1 MPYKTIEELRTARDE
16 ALQKSD
22 FWFALD
28 TPYLIDSRHVTYR
41 DELRDLPSRI
51 YAVDEAYVKDS
62 DGNLQQ
68 TDGVVLELPLA
79 PEINRKGTGGLE
91 RPLSETFGIVYEQR

>member
-1 MPYKTIEELRTARDE
+1 MHYKPIEEVRTARDE

-28 TPYLIDSRHVTYR
+28 TPYLIDERHVVYR
-41 DELRDLPSRI
+41 DDLRYLPSKI

-68 TDGVVLELPLA
+68 SDGVVLELPAVPSLD
-79 PEINRKGTGGLE
+79 RKGGNE
-91 RPLSETFGIVYEQR
+91 RPLSETFGIVYEQRY

>member
-28 TPYLIDSRHVTYR
+28 TPYLINGLHVTYR
-41 DELRDLPSRI
+41 DDLRDLPSRI

-68 TDGVVLELPLA
+68 TDGVVLELPA
-79 PEINRKGTGGLE
+79 VPPIHRKGGSEL
-91 RPLSETFGIVYEQR
+91 PLSETFGIVYEQR